1 MEHKGI
7 IILLIG
13 LVIFSLLV
21 NVVGTTFSFYA
32 AQNNK
37 EEKAETTIIPSN
49 GGGNLSLNNSEISG
63 GYVNVGEV
71 VVSKEVT
78 IYGSISN
85 AKDLSYTLSLNVLNN
100 GYGDG
105 ALYYTVTEENVS
117 KNGTTFKSTS
127 SPVAINPDKNVL
139 GVGTFVGPIDSSKPA
154 THKYKIDIIRQVDSA
169 VSGDVKFD
177 ANLVVVQGS

>member
-1 MEHKGI
+1 MEHKGS

-21 NVVGTTFSFYA
+21 NVVGTTFSYFG
-32 AQNNK
+32 AQNK
-37 EEKAETTIIPSN
+37 EEKAETTIITSN
-49 GGGNLSLNNSEISG
+49 GGILSLNNSDISG

-71 VVSKEVT
+71 VASKEVT
-78 IYGSISN
+78 IDGTISN

-105 ALYYTVTEENVS
+105 ILYYTVTEENVS

-127 SPVAINPDKNVL
+127 SPVPITPDKNVL

-169 VSGDVKFD
+169 VSADATFD
-177 ANLVVVQGS
+177 AKLVVVQGS